1 MNPKAKWSILVIFS
15 FVFLLLT
22 CLMPWCFAQE
32 QITFRPLFPVQLDY
46 GFPKA
51 EETFE
56 EIKNLILKHYYS
68 DKITRETLYW
78 AAIKGMLR
86 QISPPDNPELSKIW
100 TPEEYERV
108 RLSLKGT
115 LVAIGMKS
123 LFDQQKGSLTVTEV
137 LPGSPAD
144 AVLKPLDRIL
154 RINSQPLKGKSLR
167 EVNTLL
173 EGEEGSEVTLT
184 VNRDIEVFDVT
195 IKRQKFETQSLIIT
209 RLTDSI
215 ALVEI
220 KGFTSNFSKKL
231 GVELKKLKNEGFRGL
246 IIDLRNNLGGVFSES
261 LRIVELFLCE
271 KKILLRT
278 VQRETGLQNYVSGNK
293 QPFTFDMAVLV
304 NSQTA
309 SSAEIVAGALQDH
322 QKAVI
327 VGNRTF
333 GKAVIEKTHNLEN
346 DFRVKFIM
354 AAMYSPKGRTWQGK
368 GITPDFLVE
377 QDEKTLSAL
386 LKMHPRKR
394 FAKDV
399 AMITAYKLLTLGP
412 DNSACR

>member
-1 MNPKAKWSILVIFS
+1 MSPKAKWSVLVILS
-15 FVFLLLT
+15 FVFPLFTGLT
-22 CLMPWCFAQE
+22 PWCFAQE
-32 QITFRPLFPVQLDY
+32 QGPFQPLFPVQLDHK
-46 GFPKA
+46 FPRA

-68 DKITRETLYW
+68 DDITREALYW
-78 AAIKGMLR
+78 AAIQGILR

-100 TPEEYERV
+100 TSEEYERV
-108 RLSLKGT
+108 LQSLKGI

-123 LFDQQKGSLTVTEV
+123 SFDPQEGSLTVTEV
-137 LPGSPAD
+137 LPGSPAE
-144 AVLKPLDRIL
+144 AFLKPLDRIL
-154 RINSQPLKGKSLR
+154 RIDSQPLKGKSLR
-167 EVNTLL
+167 AVNTLL
-173 EGEEGSEVTLT
+173 EGEEGTEVTLT

-195 IKRQKFETQSLIIT
+195 IKRRRFETQSLIIT

-220 KGFTSNFSKKL
+220 KGFTANVSRKL
-231 GVELKKLKNEGFRGL
+231 RAELEKLKKEGFRGL

-261 LRIVELFLCE
+261 LRVAELFLPE
-271 KKILLRT
+271 KKILLRA
-278 VQRETGLQNYVSGNK
+278 VQRETGLRNYVSGNK
-293 QPFTFDMAVLV
+293 QPFTFDMAALV
-304 NSQTA
+304 NPKTA
-309 SSAEIVAGALQDH
+309 SSAEIVAGAFQDH

-327 VGNRTF
+327 VGARTF
-333 GKAVIEKTHNLEN
+333 GKAVIEKTHKLEN

-377 QDEKTLSAL
+377 QDEKTLAAL
-386 LKMHPRKR
+386 FKMDPNKR

-399 AMITAYKLLTLGP
+399 AMITAYKLLT
-412 DNSACR
+412 R